1 LLTFHVEETPIPKN
15 CLMGVADIGSHS
27 LHPSAV
33 ELLVSS
39 LGVNGINLLL
49 FFFSLTP

>member
-1 LLTFHVEETPIPKN
+1 
-15 CLMGVADIGSHS
+15 MGVADIGSHS

-39 LGVNGINLLL
+39 LGVNGINLFFLL
-49 FFFSLTP
+49 RTDSLSVCPWKVFTA